1 MLPWQ
6 FSLRTLLIAVGL
18 TAVWCVALVNASP
31 VWVMTTRGISLM
43 SLLFAMLAIW
53 YRHEQKRA
61 FWAGY
66 LHAGM
71 FYTLLVFY
79 AVGGL
84 GLKPI
89 CTDADIPSGRL
100 AMLAYGW
107 IPESIRQPYLQQ
119 DEQEVYKGFK
129 VTRSEAVSYTVPGG
143 RKVLRRGIRFQRNED
158 YVDPVQFRYVLHSAF
173 VLLAGYAGGLVGIW
187 LYQTQGDNKLSIR
200 SEA

>member
-31 VWVMTTRGISLM
+31 AWVMTTRGISLA

-53 YRHEQKRA
+53 YRHGQKRA

-71 FYTLLVFY
+71 FYSILVFY
-79 AVGGL
+79 SVGGL
-84 GLKPI
+84 GLSPI

-100 AMLAYGW
+100 ATLAYGW
-107 IPESIRQPYLQQ
+107 MPEECRQQFVH
-119 DEQEVYKGFK
+119 QEFFKGVEVK
-129 VTRSEAVSYTVPGG
+129 RSEATFIVRG
-143 RKVLRRGIRFQRNED
+143 RRLTGIRVRMQPNEQ
-158 YVDPVQFRYVLHSAF
+158 YVDPVQFRYIFHSAF

-187 LYQTQGDNKLSIR
+187 LYRTQG
-200 SEA
+200 EAPPR

>member
-31 VWVMTTRGISLM
+31 AWVMTTRGISLI

-53 YRHEQKRA
+53 YRHGQKRA

-66 LHAGM
+66 LHAGL
-71 FYTLLVFY
+71 FYALLVFY
-79 AVGGL
+79 TIGGL
-84 GLKPI
+84 GLSPI

-107 IPESIRQPYLQQ
+107 MPEASRQPYV
-119 DEQEVYKGFK
+119 EQEVYRG
-129 VTRSEAVSYTVPGG
+129 TNINRSEPTSIIVNGTRLQLGS
-143 RKVLRRGIRFQRNED
+143 IRVTAQPNDE
-158 YVDPVQFRYVLHSAF
+158 YLDPVQFRYIFHSAF
-173 VLLAGYAGGLVGIW
+173 VILAGYAGGLVGIW
-187 LYQTQGDNKLSIR
+187 LYRTQGDNR
-200 SEA
+200 GATN

>member
-6 FSLRTLLIAVGL
+6 FSLRTLLVAVGF

-43 SLLFAMLAIW
+43 SLLFGMLALW
-53 YRHEQKRA
+53 YRHGQKRA

-79 AVGGL
+79 TVGGL
-84 GLKPI
+84 GLSPI

-107 IPESIRQPYLQQ
+107 MPEESRQQHVPVTTRIIRHQYIEFTAFESTTSSGRRVAITRPNFQPN
-119 DEQEVYKGFK
+119 DAF
-129 VTRSEAVSYTVPGG
+129 
-143 RKVLRRGIRFQRNED
+143 I
-158 YVDPVQFRYVLHSAF
+158 DPAQFRYIFHSAF
-173 VLLAGYAGGLVGIW
+173 VILAGYCGGLVGIW
-187 LYQTQGDNKLSIR
+187 LYRTQGDTK
-200 SEA
+200 APQA

>member
-18 TAVWCVALVNASP
+18 TAVWCVALVNAGP

-53 YRHEQKRA
+53 YRHGQKRA

-71 FYTLLVFY
+71 FYAVLVFY
-79 AVGGL
+79 TIGGL
-84 GLKPI
+84 GLAPI

-107 IPESIRQPYLQQ
+107 MPEASRQQYL
-119 DEQEVYKGFK
+119 D
-129 VTRSEAVSYTVPGG
+129 SE
-143 RKVLRRGIRFQRNED
+143 FQRSADSFVEPATVIVRGRAMQRVRVQLTLND
-158 YVDPVQFRYVLHSAF
+158 SYIDPAQFRYIFHSAF
-173 VLLAGYAGGLVGIW
+173 VIFAGYAGGLVGIW
-187 LYQTQGDNKLSIR
+187 LFRTQGTGDHR
-200 SEA
+200 GTQGPATG

>member
-6 FSLRTLLIAVGL
+6 FSLRTLLLAVGL
-18 TAVWCVALVNASP
+18 TAIWCVALVNASP

-53 YRHEQKRA
+53 YRHGQKRA

-66 LHAGM
+66 LHAGL
-71 FYTLLVFY
+71 FYALLVFY

-89 CTDADIPSGRL
+89 CSDADIPSGRL

-107 IPESIRQPYLQQ
+107 MPEEHRQPFMQQVKGIIVRGKFVQYAAFDVAPTRGRRVGFLQ
-119 DEQEVYKGFK
+119 
-129 VTRSEAVSYTVPGG
+129 PN
-143 RKVLRRGIRFQRNED
+143 IRANDAYIE
-158 YVDPVQFRYVLHSAF
+158 PAQFRYIFHSAF
-173 VLLAGYAGGLVGIW
+173 VILAGYCGGLVGIW
-187 LYQTQGDNKLSIR
+187 LFRTQDDPKTS
-200 SEA
+200 